1 MRIGFDAKRA
11 FLNRTGLGNYSR
23 GVIDSVLRQESTTK
37 VHLYTPD
44 PDRSIISDATLSDS
58 KTIVKK
64 PPVHL
69 RGPLSSVWRSKFVCD
84 QIRNDEIDLYHGLS
98 NELPKGIESTGVAS
112 VVTIHDLIF
121 LHYPEYYKSIDRKI
135 YETKVKHACEVATRV
150 IATSEQTADDIVRS
164 LGTEREKISVVYQG
178 CNPVFYDQI
187 SSSEIKARSKGLG
200 LPEHFILS
208 VGTIESR
215 KNVKVLVKALKILG
229 SSNLKLVIVGRKTPY
244 TDEVI
249 ALARKLGVV
258 DRLVIL
264 DSVSTADLPLV
275 YQCAE
280 VFVLPSLMEGF
291 GIPVLEAMVSKTP
304 VIVSEK
310 SCLAEVCG
318 DAGIHIDPT
327 NEEQIANAI
336 SMVLNDENKRPVM
349 VANGII
355 RAERFSQE
363 RISEDLME
371 VYRLAMAQF

>member
-23 GVIDSVLRQESTTK
+23 GVIDSVLCQDSTTK

-44 PDRSIISDATLSDS
+44 PDRSIISDAVLCDP
-58 KTIVKK
+58 KTVVRK

-69 RGPLSSVWRSKFVCD
+69 RGPLSSLWRSKFVCD
-84 QIRNDEIDLYHGLS
+84 QIRSDELDLYHGLS

-112 VVTIHDLIF
+112 LVTIHDLIF
-121 LHYPEYYKSIDRKI
+121 LHYPEYYRSIDRKI
-135 YETKVKHACEVATRV
+135 YETKVTHACDVATRV
-150 IATSEQTADDIVRS
+150 IATSEQTADDIVAS
-164 LGTEREKISVVYQG
+164 LGTDRKKISVVYQD
-178 CNPVFYDQI
+178 CNPVYYTQY
-187 SSSEIKARSKGLG
+187 SSSELDACRQALG
-200 LPEHFILS
+200 LPEHYILS

-215 KNVKVLVKALKILG
+215 KNAKVLV
-229 SSNLKLVIVGRKTPY
+229 NTLKLLGNSDIKLVLVGRKTHY
-244 TDEVI
+244 AEDVV
-249 ALARKLGVV
+249 ALAKELGLE
-258 DRLVIL
+258 DRLLIL
-264 DSVSTADLPLV
+264 DSMATTDLPLV

-318 DAGIHIDPT
+318 EAGIHIDPT

-336 SMVLNDENKRPVM
+336 SMVLTNENKSSEM
-349 VANGII
+349 VASGII
-355 RAERFSQE
+355 RAERFSHE
-363 RISEDLME
+363 RISEDLLE
-371 VYRLAMAQF
+371 VYRLAMAEF